1 MMTRQEYIRDS
12 VQVAQRPHSCP
23 AFDTA
28 QENRHGD
35 RPVQEH
41 HNSTTEVDL
50 LNGTHAPL
58 LYKDLPGYGEPRRKK
73 LIEIADIVAVVVS
86 LVLFAIAFIT
96 VSPSTSIPW
105 KLGLT
110 RQLQIIGLLLSAMN
124 QCLLSLAPK
133 IFVLLEARFG
143 HSYLQNYDAILRNS
157 FMRDDTGSVWRG
169 TLSIVTIVPVALSL
183 AYKEFSYGT
192 SHHTIY
198 NDTSHFYGM
207 LPTAG
212 LQDRFVGLTFFAN
225 STTSFTAAIFDD
237 PPLPSFPSPY
247 GYNTLLLSNISSAKL
262 DTPSPEYVRTI
273 QESLITDESY
283 NLTADVYATVTSY
296 NNSVES
302 HRHDDEFW
310 NFYLSQMNDPPDEYL
325 SQPNPSGNNSK
336 DSYLESKLSG
346 QDLYN
351 NQSASVLM
359 NSFFVLNTSWMFFT
373 FIPTELE
380 LSNVSVH
387 AEIFRQKALLYH
399 TRREN
404 CTGTWRITYNSIE
417 LLSGKCDNPPL
428 PDEHQGVFTNV
439 TLALPQWYM
448 TSLSEYLG
456 PFTEESRK
464 NSLWFMPA
472 SCTVFASMYWS
483 RVTSFNV
490 KTLRGDSTTTDGA
503 PTTGRSLPADI
514 GYQVPDIVVSSRRT
528 MNSSVPLYVVLAVF
542 PFLTAILFIC
552 GLLLRNLPIDS
563 GFGMIALLAGV
574 RKETL
579 QILKGAST
587 SGKLKNPIRVSIVV
601 HDVSAA
607 AKGVNDQC
615 NEYILSEHQ
624 KSPAS
629 LSPSKVNDSRLGNLT
644 IVRHRTV

>member
-1 MMTRQEYIRDS
+1 MTRQEYTRDS
-12 VQVAQRPHSCP
+12 VQVARRTHSCP
-23 AFDTA
+23 TFDSV
-28 QENRHGD
+28 QKNRQGD

-41 HNSTTEVDL
+41 HNSTVEVNP

-58 LYKDLPGYGEPRRKK
+58 LSKDRPGFGEPRRKK

-96 VSPSTSIPW
+96 VSPSTSVPW

-110 RQLQIIGLLLSAMN
+110 RQFQIIGLLLSGMN
-124 QCLLSLAPK
+124 LCFLSLAPK
-133 IFVLLEARFG
+133 IFVLVEARFG

-157 FMRDDTGSVWRG
+157 FMKDGTSSVWRG

-198 NDTSHFYGM
+198 NDTGHFYGM

-212 LQDRFVGLTFFAN
+212 LEDRFVGLTFFAN
-225 STTSFTAAIFDD
+225 STMSFTAAIFDD
-237 PPLPSFPSPY
+237 PPLPSFPSAY
-247 GYNTLLLSNISSAKL
+247 GYNTLLLSNTSSAKL
-262 DTPSPEYVRTI
+262 DTPSPEYVRTT

-283 NLTADVYATVTSY
+283 NLIADVYATVTTY
-296 NNSVES
+296 NASVES

-310 NFYLSQMNDPPDEYL
+310 NFYLSQMHDPPNQYL
-325 SQPNPSGNNSK
+325 SQPNPSGNDSK

-351 NQSASVLM
+351 GQSASVLM
-359 NSFFVLNTSWMFFT
+359 NSFFPLNTSWMFFT
-373 FIPTELE
+373 FIPTNLE
-380 LSNVSVH
+380 LSDVSVH
-387 AEIFRQKALLYH
+387 AEIFRQKASLYH
-399 TRREN
+399 TRRES

-428 PDEHQGVFTNV
+428 PDEHQGVFTND

-483 RVTSFNV
+483 RVTAFNV
-490 KTLRGDSTTTDGA
+490 KTLWGDSTTTYGA
-503 PTTGRSLPADI
+503 PSTGRSLPADL
-514 GYQVPDIVVSSRRT
+514 GYHVSDIVVSSRRT
-528 MNSSVPLYVVLAVF
+528 MNSSLLLYVVLAVF
-542 PFLTAILFIC
+542 PVLTALLFTC

-587 SGKLKNPIRVSIVV
+587 SGKLKNPIRVSIIV
-601 HDVSAA
+601 HDVPAA
-607 AKGVNDQC
+607 AKGLNDQR
-615 NEYILSEHQ
+615 NEYILSDH
-624 KSPAS
+624 KNTSAPLSSP
-629 LSPSKVNDSRLGNLT
+629 KFNDSCFGIPT
-644 IVRHRTV
+644 IVRRCTV